1 MSAPLLQLD
10 GVSKSFW
17 RGPRETR
24 VLRELS
30 LTVDAGE
37 FVGVYG
43 TRGVGKTTLLRVAAG
58 FDLPNSGVVSF
69 CGRDVRQLSQDGRT
83 RLHRDQI
90 AWVERSGPQSA
101 ELTICDYVALPLYRV
116 VGPSAAQRQALSELG
131 RVGVGDV
138 ADQRWADLSD
148 TARMLVALAQA
159 LVRRPRLLLADDP
172 TAGLNVIDRER
183 IIGLL
188 RSWSV
193 DGRPRLPRTQPRAH
207 RPGAQP
213 GAPVAAHRPIAG
225 RHGNGR
231 RVPVRR
237 TFGLTCW
244 NCASWSSTT
253 DRATMSCARL
263 TVSRCQ
269 SVAAKWLRSTA
280 PAARARPRC

>member
-188 RSWSV
+188 RAAAEDEGLGVLMAVPDFPALNLAHTVRVLSR
-193 DGRPRLPRTQPRAH
+193 GRLLQP
-207 RPGAQP
+207 
-213 GAPVAAHRPIAG
+213 
-225 RHGNGR
+225 
-231 RVPVRR
+231 
-237 TFGLTCW
+237 
-244 NCASWSSTT
+244 T
-253 DRATMSCARL
+253 DRSPDGTG
-263 TVSRCQ
+263 TVVEFPSGE
-269 SVAAKWLRSTA
+269 RSA
-280 PAARARPRC
+280 